1 MVCSRCL
8 GTSMPANPTFG
19 DDRMIRSCPSRFSGV
34 GHRRKTVALSFRSRL
49 AAKLCLLASAH
60 YIAHSQC
67 QFAHCRAL
75 ESESRRNRVFGK
87 RAMLCGEVRRALLF
101 ANRCGTMPDLSA
113 FGHFDEVQFE
123 KAAVGIVFVHCCF
136 DVDVLSFAH
145 EGGNADRTVVE
156 IAPDDSFE
164 SETKGIIIQL
174 TCHEYRLRRIRVH
187 ACCGVH
193 RSRLC
198 GRRRGKHRTYPQDDR
213 RDSDSC

>member
-1 MVCSRCL
+1 
-8 GTSMPANPTFG
+8 MPANPTFG

-75 ESESRRNRVFGK
+75 RANRVVIASCLRRNRVFGK

-113 FGHFDEVQFE
+113 FGHFDEVSLKMPLSGLYLSTVALMWTFCPSRT
-123 KAAVGIVFVHCCF
+123 KAGTPTEPSWKSLQTIPSN
-136 DVDVLSFAH
+136 LKL
-145 EGGNADRTVVE
+145 R
-156 IAPDDSFE
+156 E
-164 SETKGIIIQL
+164 S
-174 TCHEYRLRRIRVH
+174 
-187 ACCGVH
+187 
-193 RSRLC
+193 
-198 GRRRGKHRTYPQDDR
+198 
-213 RDSDSC
+213 

>member
-75 ESESRRNRVFGK
+75 ESESRRVCVVIASSEN
-87 RAMLCGEVRRALLF
+87 AQC
-101 ANRCGTMPDLSA
+101 SA
-113 FGHFDEVQFE
+113 E
-123 KAAVGIVFVHCCF
+123 KSEEHCCLPTAAAQCLICQRS
-136 DVDVLSFAH
+136 VISTRSSLKMPLSGLYLSTVALMWTFCPS
-145 EGGNADRTVVE
+145 RTKAGMPTEPSWKSLQV
-156 IAPDDSFE
+156 IPSNLKLRE
-164 SETKGIIIQL
+164 S
-174 TCHEYRLRRIRVH
+174 
-187 ACCGVH
+187 
-193 RSRLC
+193 
-198 GRRRGKHRTYPQDDR
+198 
-213 RDSDSC
+213 